1 MVVYFSLL
9 ASLLPFIFS
18 KKNDLIIFSLIYIG
32 VIICMGYMTGSDWR
46 SYEAYY
52 LNDTFPDYETSFILL
67 TKIAQVLEID
77 FWVFLITIKITV
89 YAILIKTLRKYDI
102 NLALFLFIFLSEMGL
117 YLFVD
122 NPLRNFIAFG
132 IFLFA
137 LEPLFKRQFIKYSLI
152 VLFASTFHVSALIAL
167 PIFFIATL
175 RFNATIVLATFVI
188 LLALS
193 YFGDQ
198 VLTLVSNILSASGN
212 ERYSSY
218 TNEYYLSSNINFGL
232 LHRIFFLS
240 LIVYFYPKFQNDLQ
254 SKIIFNL
261 ALISIII
268 YPISS
273 NILILKRFD
282 IYLSLFPLWSTL
294 LILESLE
301 KNKLL
306 FLSLLLSYAIG
317 RMYLLITSDYRY
329 IPYTNYLLYFFTE

>member
-46 SYEAYY
+46 LYESYYI
-52 LNDTFPDYETSFILL
+52 NDSFPDYEISFILL
-67 TKIAQVLEID
+67 TKIALAFEMD
-77 FWVFLITIKITV
+77 FWVFLIAIKIIV

-212 ERYSSY
+212 ESIDY
-218 TNEYYLSSNINFGL
+218 TNEYYLSSNINFAYC
-232 LHRIFFLS
+232 IEFF
-240 LIVYFYPKFQNDLQ
+240 
-254 SKIIFNL
+254 FN
-261 ALISIII
+261 
-268 YPISS
+268 
-273 NILILKRFD
+273 
-282 IYLSLFPLWSTL
+282 
-294 LILESLE
+294 
-301 KNKLL
+301 
-306 FLSLLLSYAIG
+306 
-317 RMYLLITSDYRY
+317 
-329 IPYTNYLLYFFTE
+329 